1 MSSKDNDDKQLIHS
15 KTNNIETMISNEAN
29 QIIKLS
35 ELLLNRFQLALEESM
50 KDSYFVYDR
59 IDGMHYKCNK
69 MSLNRSDSIQNL
81 LFG

>member
-1 MSSKDNDDKQLIHS
+1 MSSKDNDEKQLIHS
-15 KTNNIETMISNEAN
+15 KTNNIEIMISNEAN

-35 ELLLNRFQLALEESM
+35 ELLLNRFQLALEKSM
-50 KDSYFVYDR
+50 KDSDFVYDR

-81 LFG
+81 LIG